1 MQGTEEINIKTLV
14 SAPNLVGAQS
24 VNVCVAA
31 GSGYSVGST
40 LQSGQ
45 GSDVGVRKTLTQ
57 TWDLNWTVKPDSEG
71 EQKENG
77 SAVAR
82 ETARGMLRRPGC
94 YLPPLVPCSTYSW
107 LSMNSSVK
115 KNLKSE
121 HTKWPQSSCH
131 RHGPPLLKFAKA
143 WSHQVNIHL
152 SKNTFQCMNN
162 PLTKS
167 SQKNKHRAAQ
177 STVAWLPF

>member
-57 TWDLNWTVKPDSEG
+57 T
-71 EQKENG
+71 
-77 SAVAR
+77 
-82 ETARGMLRRPGC
+82 
-94 YLPPLVPCSTYSW
+94 
-107 LSMNSSVK
+107 
-115 KNLKSE
+115 
-121 HTKWPQSSCH
+121 
-131 RHGPPLLKFAKA
+131 
-143 WSHQVNIHL
+143 
-152 SKNTFQCMNN
+152 
-162 PLTKS
+162 
-167 SQKNKHRAAQ
+167 
-177 STVAWLPF
+177 